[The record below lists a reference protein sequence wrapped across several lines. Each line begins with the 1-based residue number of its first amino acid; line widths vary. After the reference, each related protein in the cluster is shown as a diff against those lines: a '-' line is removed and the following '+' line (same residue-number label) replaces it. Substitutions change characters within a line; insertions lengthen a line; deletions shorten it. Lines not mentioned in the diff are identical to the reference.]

1 MAGIIEKKA
10 LETADSIA
18 SECGCAVIGAEY
30 KKEGGERYLRIY
42 IDKPGGIGID
52 ECESFSRKFDEVFDK
67 LELIDE
73 AYILE
78 ISSPGADRVL
88 KTERE
93 FTYYKGRKVE
103 AKLYKAIEGKKEFCG
118 TLGDFDGETAQ
129 IDVDG
134 ETVKVPV
141 KDAVYIRLYFEF

>member
-1 MAGIIEKKA
+1 MAGIIEKKV
-10 LETADSIA
+10 LEIADGIA
-18 SECGCAVIGAEY
+18 PECGCAVIGAEY
-30 KKEGGERYLRIY
+30 KKEGKERYLRIY

-52 ECESFSRKFDEVFDK
+52 ECEAFSRRFDEVFDK
-67 LELIDE
+67 LNLIEE

-93 FTYYKGRKVE
+93 FTYYIGRKVE
-103 AKLYKAIEGKKEFCG
+103 VKLYKAIDGKKEFCG
-118 TLGDFDGETAQ
+118 RLCGYDGTNAEIDLDGERIA
-129 IDVDG
+129 
-134 ETVKVPV
+134 VPV

>member
-1 MAGIIEKKA
+1 MAGIIERKA
-10 LETADSIA
+10 LETADSVA

-67 LELIDE
+67 LDLIDE

-103 AKLYKAIEGKKEFCG
+103 AKLYKAIDAQKELCG
-118 TLGDFDGETAQ
+118 ILGDFDGESVQ
-129 IDVDG
+129 IEADG
-134 ETVKVPV
+134 KMIKVPV

>member
-10 LETADSIA
+10 LETADSVA
-18 SECGCAVIGAEY
+18 FECGCSVIGAEY

-52 ECESFSRKFDEVFDK
+52 ECESFSRRFDAVFDK

-93 FTYYKGRKVE
+93 FNYYKGRKVE
-103 AKLYKAIEGKKEFCG
+103 VKLYKAIEGQKEFCG
-118 TLGDFDGETAQ
+118 ILTGFDGENAQ
-129 IDVDG
+129 VEIG
-134 ETVKVPV
+134 EKQLSVPV